1 MWADWALDARCC
13 KQQQQLIANRTLEY
27 SATMIQSRSAQ
38 AAAVAAK
45 QLQLL
50 LPARGVRSSSL
61 VLPAALP
68 RHVLQHKHKH
78 TYSRHVSQPQ
88 PQVRRRWMC
97 AMPGGGGGGGKPGM
111 KPPPRHE
118 YDQFG
123 SQRGARQRTS
133 RGVRCWQQECG
144 TQTCSSCSGK
154 ADINNN
160 ETHRAAHDVGD
171 SDTGSRGW
179 CRLGGLVSLQER
191 ARKAQK

>member
-1 MWADWALDARCC
+1 
-13 KQQQQLIANRTLEY
+13 
-27 SATMIQSRSAQ
+27 MIQSRSAQ

-50 LPARGVRSSSL
+50 LPARGARSSSL

-68 RHVLQHKHKH
+68 RRVLQHKHKH

-133 RGVRCWQQECG
+133 RGVRRCLQQECG
-144 TQTCSSCSGK
+144 TQLAAGAVERLTPT
-154 ADINNN
+154 NNA
-160 ETHRAAHDVGD
+160 THRAAHDVGD

-179 CRLGGLVSLQER
+179 CRLGCLVSLQER